1 MMNDLTRKLGCREE
15 LLGNRFVASAM
26 GQQVTFW
33 ENQGVMDI
41 FRASDLD
48 PEGAVDCLKR
58 LIDRKRDLVDV
69 RSPTFVRD
77 NVGACLLH
85 WAVIHRGVFKNI
97 RASAIVDYLLAE
109 YPHRAELMNCC
120 YSDPSLPVGLFDG
133 ESALHLA
140 VAFDDCELM
149 EILIDAGADPTTRA
163 YGTFFNPSS
172 TCYFGEYPLSFAV
185 ACGNKKMAQ
194 LLLTRVRNKA
204 KIEGRNPNTIL
215 SRIDTFGNTAL
226 HIAVIHRRPELFD
239 WILDQMDILYK
250 DEELNGEMYGRSAEE
265 DNIVILD
272 RKAAFEAKGSSG
284 LTPVG
289 LAAVLSHQDNGETFD
304 FVLNRMSRIEW
315 KFGRVSCTSVPL
327 EQLDTIPVSG
337 KTAQISILNLICCRR
352 IYALSIHPHL
362 VGVMEAKWHQFAAMA
377 FFSAFVIHLLR
388 LFAITYHAI
397 EYRHYIDELLKG
409 NKDPDDSDLLTLV
422 WIVFADSALQCFVV
436 ILDCYAGYAEAV
448 SQAGL
453 RGAQGTIPPWL
464 AGRKHG
470 EDIFNSIV
478 NTDNFMQSKEH
489 GTSWL
494 TSLVPLSE
502 YDFFAWIG
510 QVLTIIHVVTFL
522 AQDMKPTSFTTGILA
537 VAELFVWMSTLKF
550 TAFSRV
556 LGMLTTIV
564 FRTVR
569 TDVTAFLV
577 VFSIF
582 LIGFGTAL
590 HILAVAPNTY
600 TQSLDQLV
608 KTALGDTSSFPTW
621 TQTGEAD
628 LVWLSYLLALLA
640 AICGL
645 VILLNLLISIFSC
658 TFSEIRSLSEKE
670 WRLSKGRAT
679 ILYER
684 RLKLLFPCLLP
695 VLRVNHFKTNTKSDE
710 QLHRYVFMVEES
722 DDTTEEDRIMK
733 AVKRAMADLKEREHK
748 KEELGLEEI
757 TFNNMK
763 MTGGG
768 DVPLPVEVG
777 QYGISMNDIEVG
789 SGGLLSAVSA
799 TEADQHLN
807 GTNNGVLQRRLS
819 HYGMNGFRQVRKHS
833 TENPLSCFSL
843 PVPTVQLE
851 EAEIGL
857 SFSTP
862 SPAATGTGLAAVQIT
877 FDNTCGEGTWSSF
890 ASWVTQ
896 SLGSLEILKTH
907 TKDSLVAMVHR
918 FLPSNT
924 PSYKVEIC
932 IQSLLTWVASDA

>member
-1 MMNDLTRKLGCREE
+1 MAKMFGCREE

-33 ENQGVMDI
+33 EDQGVMDI

-48 PEGAVDCLKR
+48 PEGAVDCLKK
-58 LIDRKRDLVDV
+58 LIERKRDLVDV
-69 RSPTFVRD
+69 RSTTFVRD

-97 RASAIVDYLLAE
+97 RASAIVDYLLSE
-109 YPHRAELMNCC
+109 YPHRSELINCC
-120 YSDPSLPVGLFDG
+120 YSDPTLPVGLFDG

-185 ACGNKKMAQ
+185 ACGNQKMAQ

-226 HIAVIHRRPELFD
+226 HISVIHRRPELFD
-239 WILDQMDILYK
+239 WLLDQMDVLYK
-250 DEELNGEMYGRSAEE
+250 DEEVNGDMYGRSAEE
-265 DNIVILD
+265 HNITILD

-289 LAAVLSHQDNGETFD
+289 LAAVLSHNDNGETFD

-327 EQLDTIPVSG
+327 EQLDTIPIAG
-337 KTAQISILNLICCRR
+337 KTPQISVLNLICCRR
-352 IYALSIHPHL
+352 FYSLSTHPHL
-362 VGVMEAKWHQFAAMA
+362 VGVMEAKWHQFAALA

-397 EYRHYIDELLKG
+397 EYRHYIDEILKG
-409 NKDPDDSDLLTLV
+409 NKNPDDSDLVTLE
-422 WIVFADSALQCFVV
+422 WIVFVDSALQCFVV
-436 ILDCYAGYAEAV
+436 VLDCYAGYAEAV
-448 SQAGL
+448 AQTGL
-453 RGAQGTIPPWL
+453 RGKQGTIPPWL
-464 AGRKHG
+464 ATLKHG

-478 NTDNFMQSKEH
+478 NTDNFMQSRES

-494 TSLVPLSE
+494 TSHVPLSE

-522 AQDMKPTSFTTGILA
+522 AQDKKPASFTTGILA

-590 HILAVAPNTY
+590 HIMAVAPNTY

-628 LVWLSYLLALLA
+628 LAWLSYLLALLA

-658 TFSEIRSLSEKE
+658 TFSEIRSLSEME

-679 ILYER
+679 LLYER
-684 RLKLLFPCLLP
+684 RLKLLFPCMMDS
-695 VLRVNHFKTNTKSDE
+695 LRVNHFKAGPKDH
-710 QLHRYVFMVEES
+710 LHRYVFMVEQS
-722 DDTTEEDRIMK
+722 DEITEEDRIMK
-733 AVKRAMADLKEREHK
+733 AVKKAMSDIKEHEQK

-757 TFNNMK
+757 TFKNMK

-768 DVPLPVEVG
+768 DVPPPMEVG

-799 TEADQHLN
+799 TEAEEQRTQHLN
-807 GTNNGVLQRRLS
+807 GPSILQRRLS
-819 HYGMNGFRQVRKHS
+819 HYGMNGFRQVRKNS
-833 TENPLSCFSL
+833 TENPLSYFAST
-843 PVPTVQLE
+843 VPNGQLE
-851 EAEIGL
+851 EAEVGL
-857 SFSTP
+857 SFSAP

-877 FDNTCGEGTWSSF
+877 FDNTCGDGTWSSF

-896 SLGSLEILKTH
+896 SLGSLDILKTH
-907 TKDSLVAMVHR
+907 TKKSLIDMVHR

-924 PSYKVEIC
+924 PSYKMDIC
-932 IQSLLTWVASDA
+932 IQSLLSWATDS